1 MQYGYYPQYM
11 GATPD
16 SMGPYKGPYQMPPAM
31 PQYQMQAQPKATND
45 FIWVQGEAAAKA
57 YLVAPGSTLTLWDSE
72 SPTIYIKSADA
83 SGIPSMR
90 VLDFVERTEAVPPA
104 PHKCQC
110 AGKWATKEQV
120 EELKAEIEKLKGRAE
135 NNG

>member
-1 MQYGYYPQYM
+1 MQNYYYPPFSPLDMGQYK
-11 GATPD
+11 TPYQP
-16 SMGPYKGPYQMPPAM
+16 MPQYQMPPA
-31 PQYQMQAQPKATND
+31 QPAKTGSEL
-45 FIWVQGEAAAKA
+45 IWVQGEAAAKA
-57 YLVAPGSTLTLWDSE
+57 YLVAPGNTLTLWDSE

-90 VLDFVERTEAVPPA
+90 VLDFVERTEPA

-110 AGKWATKEQV
+110 TDKWATKEQV
-120 EELKAEIEKLKGRAE
+120 EELKAEIEKLKGRE